1 MSYIQK
7 IKEFIKSHKIISVI
21 VAVAVLFLV
30 YKVFGGGGTKHEVY
44 TVKVGEVT
52 QKVIVNG
59 KTKPVNSVDL
69 AFEVNGTVRSS
80 NVKIGSRVYAGQA
93 IVSLD
98 QGTAYADLLQAQANL
113 ASEQARLDELKK
125 GTRPEELVVAQT
137 QVDNAQVSFNDAKRN
152 FVDKVNDI
160 INNKVDQLF
169 SNPHTTSPKFNL
181 VVNDAQLKN
190 DIEFGRLQVESALQA
205 ISTNINNTDVAKIV
219 TLVDNVAKAVNSQT
233 SNSSLSQ
240 TTIDGYKADISTA
253 KTTLN
258 SAKESYNSAL
268 SALTLAQNNLS
279 LKQSGST
286 PEAIS
291 AQNARVL
298 QMDALVE
305 SAQAKLSK
313 MTLRSPQNGIVT
325 KQDAKVGEIVT
336 PGKAVVS
343 VISDSDLEIE
353 ASVSEISIGKVVVGN
368 PVIIKFD
375 AFPGQ
380 TFNGSVTYIE
390 PAETVIDGVVNY
402 KVTVAFSEKYPEIKS
417 GLTTK
422 LDIIT
427 GVKKDVLVIPQ
438 YALLTKGEGTFVSKQ
453 NGKEFVE
460 VPVTVGLRGQ
470 DGNVEVVSG
479 LSSGDTIDVVAPK

>member
-7 IKEFIKSHKIISVI
+7 IKDFIKAHKILSAIILLVI
-21 VAVAVLFLV
+21 AFVA
-30 YKVFGGGGTKHEVY
+30 YKVFGSGSAAHETY
-44 TVKVGEVT
+44 AVKVGEVT

-69 AFEVNGTVRSS
+69 AFEVNGTVKSS
-80 NVKIGSRVYAGQA
+80 SVKIGSRVVAGQA

-98 QGTAYADLLQAQANL
+98 QSTAYADLLQAQANL
-113 ASEQARLDELKK
+113 ASEQARLDEIKK
-125 GTRPEELVVAQT
+125 GTRPEEIVIAET
-137 QVDNAQVSFNDAKRN
+137 QVVNAEITFNDAKRN
-152 FVDKVNDI
+152 FIDKVNDI
-160 INNKVDQLF
+160 VNNKIDQLF
-169 SNPHTTSPKFNL
+169 SNPHTQNPKFNL
-181 VVNDAQLKN
+181 TVNDVQLKN
-190 DIEFGRLQVESALQA
+190 DIESGRLQVEASLQVIA
-205 ISTNINNTDVAKIV
+205 ININNGDVAKIAL
-219 TLVDNVAKAVNSQT
+219 LVDNVAKAVNSQT
-233 SNSSLSQ
+233 TSSTLSQ
-240 TTIDGYKADISTA
+240 TTIDGYKADISAA

-258 SAKESYNSAL
+258 TAKETYNSAF
-268 SALTLAQNNLS
+268 SALNLAQNNLT

-291 AQNARVL
+291 AQNAKVL
-298 QMDALVE
+298 QMQAGVE
-305 SAQAKLSK
+305 SSQAKLGK

-353 ASVSEISIGKVVVGN
+353 ASVSEVSIGKVTVGN
-368 PVIIKFD
+368 PVVIKFD

-402 KVTVAFSEKYPEIKS
+402 KVTVAFSQKYPEIKS

-438 YALLTKGEGTFVSKQ
+438 YALLTKDGGTFVSKQ

-479 LSSGDTIDVVAPK
+479 LSVGDNIDVVAPK